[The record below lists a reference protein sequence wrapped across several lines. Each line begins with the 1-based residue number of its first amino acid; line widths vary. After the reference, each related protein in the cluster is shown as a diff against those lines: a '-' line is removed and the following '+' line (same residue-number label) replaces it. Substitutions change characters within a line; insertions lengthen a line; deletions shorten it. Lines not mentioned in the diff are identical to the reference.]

1 MSTRR
6 FDDGN
11 DLSPNKRWIYAI
23 VGIFLGVSLLFFS
36 PPELLR
42 AGFGSVPP
50 GTSFLWF
57 IVGVVLLVFGITNLV
72 PALNLSRDQTYPISE
87 EALQRETERKA
98 ERSNDIEAKLHTL
111 RQLKDPGLILLGKNT
126 IGSALISWTNGKL
139 FTTSGPVV
147 DCALDSSRDWH
158 RR

>member
-11 DLSPNKRWIYAI
+11 DSSPNKRWIYAI

-42 AGFGSVPP
+42 AGFGPVPRVILGP

-72 PALNLSRDQTYPISE
+72 PALNLSRDQTHPISE
-87 EALQRETERKA
+87 ETLQRTTERNA
-98 ERSNDIEAKLHTL
+98 EHSNDIEAKLRTL
-111 RQLKDPGLILLGKNT
+111 RQLKDQGLITGHEHDRKRAELLDK
-126 IGSALISWTNGKL
+126 W
-139 FTTSGPVV
+139 
-147 DCALDSSRDWH
+147 
-158 RR
+158 